1 MRNERV
7 HLRLSD
13 EHVGTGC
20 PANVRFDNLMSGN
33 IPFDKL
39 FAMKINCQIND
50 QDSTCTFSGSTV
62 QRLKNAYNIY
72 LYWCAALR
80 LQGHVL

>member
-1 MRNERV
+1 MNMWV
-7 HLRLSD
+7 QAAVPISD
-13 EHVGTGC
+13 LIT
-20 PANVRFDNLMSGN
+20 FMSGN

-39 FAMKINCQIND
+39 LPMKINCQIND
-50 QDSTCTFSGSTV
+50 QDSTCTFSGSAA

-72 LYWCAALR
+72 LYVCAALR